1 MTRGIYTKWII
12 GAACLLLI
20 VFCGCYWYYQH
31 TTAQNNAEADK
42 VDKLLKQWKAEKE
55 KSTIT
60 AETELTQAPA
70 ESNTLNAEKPS
81 NETMNVPDN
90 VPGNADTSH
99 AKALDAPGETSE
111 DVPVSPYGFGSYPKL
126 PEGWS
131 PKTWPARSA
140 ESELTKRVLIK
151 LWHQGDIRTK
161 SGAMKDGLVYPIVPG
176 TLYVEWD
183 TYNGPFESVR
193 YICRSTGHPA
203 DFPRLEAISLAKR
216 ERRAHPRSLTREDI
230 PSDIKLVPY
239 SEGINPYTFLDL
251 P

>member
-12 GAACLLLI
+12 GAAFGLLI
-20 VFCGCYWYYQH
+20 FACGCYWYYQH
-31 TTAQNNAEADK
+31 TTAQYKAEADK
-42 VDKLLKQWKAEKE
+42 ANKLLQEWKANKA

-60 AETELTQAPA
+60 AETESTQVPT
-70 ESNTLNAEKPS
+70 ESNTPNAEKPS

-90 VPGNADTSH
+90 VPRNVDTSPV
-99 AKALDAPGETSE
+99 KTSGAPGETAE
-111 DVPVSPYGFGSYPKL
+111 DVPVSPYGFGPYPKL

-140 ESELTKRVLIK
+140 ASELTKRVLIK
-151 LWHQGDIRTK
+151 LWHQGEIRTK
-161 SGAMKDGLVYPIVPG
+161 SGAMENGLVYPIVPG

-183 TYNGPFESVR
+183 TYNGPFRSVR
-193 YICRSTGHPA
+193 YICNSLGHPA
-203 DFPRLEAISLAKR
+203 DDPRLEAISLAKR
-216 ERRAHPRSLTREDI
+216 ERGAHPISLTREDI